1 MKNYFKLSKVY
12 YWLMCFLPFLVSCD
26 KDEIDCGCTS
36 PATLECQTTVLAKQM
51 DCSAYGAFNQ
61 VYFRLEDGTFLQP
74 YENATKPQVPLD
86 FVKDGFAYQINY
98 EKVTPDNRYG
108 NLAICELYN
117 PEVANATPVRITCL
131 TTLEECEYLGTV
143 KKLELDGCGLVI
155 ESDEGKIFEPVFAEN
170 IQADL
175 RDGQRI
181 AFSYEP
187 LEGMASIC
195 MAGEMIKIT
204 CFQEIP

>member
-1 MKNYFKLSKVY
+1 MKNYFKLCKVH
-12 YWLMCFLPFLVSCD
+12 YWLICFFSFLVSCG
-26 KDEIDCGCTS
+26 EIDCECIP

-61 VYFRLEDGTFLQP
+61 IYFRLEDGTFLQP
-74 YENATKPQVPLD
+74 YENATNPQVLPD
-86 FVKDGFAYQINY
+86 FVKDGFAYKINY
-98 EKVTPDNRYG
+98 EEITPDQRYDD
-108 NLAICELYN
+108 LVICQLYN
-117 PEVANATPVRITCL
+117 SEVANATPVRIICL
-131 TTLEECEYLGTV
+131 TPLEECQHIGTV
-143 KKLELDGCGLVI
+143 KQLGLDGCGLVI
-155 ESDEGKIFEPVFAEN
+155 ESDEGKTFEPVFSEN